1 MKKTGKNLERLV
13 RIVEEIYRIDSST
26 QIYSNYRVENTSGNN
41 REIDILIKS
50 NVNNFEIIIA
60 IECKEYKSKIS
71 VDKIEAFNSKCL
83 RIPEINKKIFVSE
96 NGFQKDAID
105 CAKSFGIELYTF
117 NYLKDNVRKI
127 LIETVQ
133 QIKPRFK
140 GFEVL
145 KLYCDDNSFIK
156 EVSAKDVKTY
166 FSINQNEEFSL
177 YQLIKLAAKPNWSQI
192 SSMAFLQWLKTQ
204 ALSQHIHFFVNLSG
218 IYFEI
223 NKEKIFVHKIE
234 CIANIDFEFIDVQS
248 DEMEYKKVIDNTT
261 KANILNFKCEE
272 NIKGQIVKDNNEN
285 LHFFD
290 NTDETNIKKLDVLFS
305 YNPKTDE
312 FTHYN

>member
-1 MKKTGKNLERLV
+1 MKKNGKNLERLV
-13 RIVEEIYRIDSST
+13 RIVEEIYKTDSNT
-26 QIYSNYRVENTSGNN
+26 QIYSNYQVENISKNK

-50 NVNNFEIIIA
+50 NVNNFEITIA

-117 NYLKDNVRKI
+117 NYLKDNAKKI
-127 LIETVQ
+127 LFEAIK
-133 QIKPRFK
+133 QIKPKFK

-145 KLYCDDNSFIK
+145 KVHCDSNPFLEELSVNDI
-156 EVSAKDVKTY
+156 KTY
-166 FSINQNEEFSL
+166 FSINKYDEFSL
-177 YQLIKLAAKPNWSQI
+177 YQLIELAVKPNWSQI
-192 SSMAFLQWLKTQ
+192 VGMALLQWMKTQ
-204 ALSQHIHFFVNLSG
+204 TLNHRIHFFVNLSG
-218 IYFEI
+218 IYFEV
-223 NKEKIFVHKIE
+223 NEEKIFVHKIE
-234 CIANIDFEFIDVQS
+234 CNANIDFEFIDVQIN
-248 DEMEYKKVIDNTT
+248 EMEYKKVFDDTT
-261 KANILNFKCEE
+261 KANILNFKFEG

-290 NTDETNIKKLDVLFS
+290 NTDETNVKKLDVLFS
-305 YNPKTDE
+305 YDPKTDE